1 MAVDKSQLV
10 LGIHL
15 LIGAFLV
22 GLGVLFLSAGALVQ
36 GGINV
41 AMGVAVGIV
50 GYRVSNT
57 L

>member
-1 MAVDKSQLV
+1 MAVDKSQIV
-10 LGIHL
+10 LGVHL
-15 LIGAFLV
+15 LIGAVLI
-22 GLGVLFLSAGALVQ
+22 GLGVLFLLAGALVQ

-50 GYRVSNT
+50 GYRISNT

>member
-1 MAVDKSQLV
+1 MAVDTSQLV
-10 LGIHL
+10 LGVHL
-15 LIGAFLV
+15 LIGVVLI

-36 GGINV
+36 GGLNV